1 MTKVM
6 QAIMLNLLGLGL
18 ISISVTDMFMA
29 YVKPVMKIPLLVT
42 GTVIVILAVLWFVD
56 AVRDR
61 SKAGRDGGDDHA
73 HRHCEPMSA
82 WFLLVP
88 AVILFFAAPPALGAY
103 DAARA
108 EGNSVPVV
116 VSEDYE
122 MPLPEGDPVPIR
134 VTDFVIR
141 TIDSG
146 GATVLDREV
155 QLTGFVTPDPAGG
168 WWLARQ
174 SMSCCAA
181 DAQPVR
187 VKIAGAP
194 DDWAEPAAETWV
206 TVTGTWL
213 PENLAISGSTV
224 PIPTLSVSGIEAI
237 EPPASPYE

>member
-1 MTKVM
+1 MTVTSPLAHRSGERVITGWGRTCPSVATM
-6 QAIMLNLLGLGL
+6 VGVRTAEDVQAAIAAAGPRGLLARGLG
-18 ISISVTDMFMA
+18 
-29 YVKPVMKIPLLVT
+29 
-42 GTVIVILAVLWFVD
+42 
-56 AVRDR
+56 R
-61 SKAGRDGGDDHA
+61 SYG
-73 HRHCEPMSA
+73 
-82 WFLLVP
+82 
-88 AVILFFAAPPALGAY
+88 
-103 DAARA
+103 DAAQ
-108 EGNSVPVV
+108 
-116 VSEDYE
+116 
-122 MPLPEGDPVPIR
+122 
-134 VTDFVIR
+134 
-141 TIDSG
+141 SG

-224 PIPTLSVSGIEAI
+224 PIPTLAVSGIEAI